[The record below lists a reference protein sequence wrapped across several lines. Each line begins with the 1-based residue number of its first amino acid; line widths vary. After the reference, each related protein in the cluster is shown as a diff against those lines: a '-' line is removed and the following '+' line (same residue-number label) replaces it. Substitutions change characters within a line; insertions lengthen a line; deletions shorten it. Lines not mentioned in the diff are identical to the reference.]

1 MTTREDFNRI
11 FEIEDSVRKETHTL
25 ESIEATGCEEPV
37 GDVVV
42 TGFVFYPNALKN
54 SRFSVIVD
62 KKNEWCFYKNSPR
75 VKLLEGSLSLDAL
88 ELLVDKED
96 FEDFLGLLHDVCS
109 DFNVDDESPKIDG
122 NAKYVYETVEWFND
136 EPEYIR

>member
-1 MTTREDFNRI
+1 MTTKEDFKRI
-11 FEIEDSVRKETHTL
+11 FEIEDFVRKETHTL
-25 ESIEATGCEEPV
+25 ESIEATGCKEPV

-62 KKNEWCFYKNSPR
+62 QEK
-75 VKLLEGSLSLDAL
+75 EGSLSLDAL
-88 ELLVDKED
+88 ELMVDKED
-96 FEDFLGLLHDVCS
+96 FEDFLGLLHDACS

-122 NAKYVYETVEWFND
+122 KAKYVYKTAEWFND

>member
-1 MTTREDFNRI
+1 MTTRKDFIDFNQF

-25 ESIEATGCEEPV
+25 ESIEATNCEEPV
-37 GDVVV
+37 GKNVLV

-62 KKNEWCFYKNSPR
+62 EK
-75 VKLLEGSLSLDAL
+75 EGSLSLDAL
-88 ELLVDKED
+88 ELLVEKED
-96 FEDFLGLLHDVCS
+96 FKDCLGLLHDACS
-109 DFNVDDESPKIDG
+109 DFNVDDKSPKIDG
-122 NAKYVYETVEWFND
+122 KAKYIYDTVKWFDD

>member
-1 MTTREDFNRI
+1 MTTKEDFKQI
-11 FEIEDSVRKETHTL
+11 FEIEDFARKETHTL
-25 ESIEATGCEEPV
+25 ESIEATCEEWIGKNV
-37 GDVVV
+37 KV
-42 TGFVFYPNALKN
+42 TGFVFYPNALKH
-54 SRFSVIVD
+54 SRFSVVVD
-62 KKNEWCFYKNSPR
+62 KEK
-75 VKLLEGSLSLDAL
+75 EGSLSLDAL

-122 NAKYVYETVEWFND
+122 NAKYVYDTVEWFND

>member
-1 MTTREDFNRI
+1 MTTRKDFIDFNQF

-25 ESIEATGCEEPV
+25 ESIEATGCKEQIGKNV
-37 GDVVV
+37 LV

-62 KKNEWCFYKNSPR
+62 EK
-75 VKLLEGSLSLDAL
+75 EGSLSLDAL
-88 ELLVDKED
+88 ELLVEKED
-96 FEDFLGLLHDVCS
+96 FKDFLWLLHDACS
-109 DFNVDDESPKIDG
+109 DFNVNDKKPNFGGEV
-122 NAKYVYETVEWFND
+122 KYIYDTVEWFND

>member
-1 MTTREDFNRI
+1 MTTREDFKRI
-11 FEIEDSVRKETHTL
+11 FEIEDFARKETHTL

-42 TGFVFYPNALKN
+42 TGFVFYPNALKHI
-54 SRFSVIVD
+54 RFSVIVD
-62 KKNEWCFYKNSPR
+62 KEK
-75 VKLLEGSLSLDAL
+75 EGSLSLDAL

-96 FEDFLGLLHDVCS
+96 FEDFLGLLHDACS

-122 NAKYVYETVEWFND
+122 KAKYVYDTVEWFND

>member
-1 MTTREDFNRI
+1 MTTKEDFNRI

-25 ESIEATGCEEPV
+25 ESIEATCEEWIGKNV
-37 GDVVV
+37 LV
-42 TGFVFYPNALKN
+42 TGFVFYPNHLKH
-54 SRFSVIVD
+54 SRFNVIVD
-62 KKNEWCFYKNSPR
+62 QEK
-75 VKLLEGSLSLDAL
+75 EGSLSLDAL
-88 ELLVDKED
+88 ELMVDKEA
-96 FEDFLGLLHDVCS
+96 FEDFLGLLHDACS

>member
-1 MTTREDFNRI
+1 MTTKEDFNRI
-11 FEIEDSVRKETHTL
+11 FEIEDSVRKETHAL

-37 GDVVV
+37 GKNVLV
-42 TGFVFYPNALKN
+42 TGFVFYPNHLKH

-62 KKNEWCFYKNSPR
+62 QEK
-75 VKLLEGSLSLDAL
+75 EGSLSLDAL

-96 FEDFLGLLHDVCS
+96 FEDFLGLLHDACS
-109 DFNVDDESPKIDG
+109 DFNVDDKKPNFGGEV
-122 NAKYVYETVEWFND
+122 KYVYDTVEWFDD

>member
-1 MTTREDFNRI
+1 MATRKDFIDFNQF

-25 ESIEATGCEEPV
+25 KSIEATGCKEQIGKNV
-37 GDVVV
+37 LV

-62 KKNEWCFYKNSPR
+62 EK
-75 VKLLEGSLSLDAL
+75 EGSLSLDAL
-88 ELLVDKED
+88 ELLVEKED
-96 FEDFLGLLHDVCS
+96 FKDFLWLLHDACS
-109 DFNVDDESPKIDG
+109 DFNVNDEKPNFGGKV
-122 NAKYVYETVEWFND
+122 KYIYDTVEWFDD